1 MMSEPIHVSD
11 GNFKN
16 EVLEASVPVLVDFWA
31 PWCGPCKVI
40 APVIEELAR
49 EYEGKFKI
57 AKLNTD
63 ENPNT
68 AMEYRIMGIP
78 TLGIFVGG
86 KMVDQLV
93 GAYPKNNIVE
103 KMNYYMQGAIKN

>member
-1 MMSEPIHVSD
+1 MSEPIHVSD
-11 GNFKN
+11 ANFKS
-16 EVLEASVPVLVDFWA
+16 EVLDSTVPVLVDFWA

-40 APVIEELAR
+40 APVIEELAK

-63 ENPNT
+63 ENPNI

-78 TLGIFVGG
+78 TLGIFVNGQ
-86 KMVDQLV
+86 MVDQLV
-93 GAYPKNNIVE
+93 GAYPKPNIVD
-103 KMNYYMQGAIKN
+103 KLNYYSQGAVKN